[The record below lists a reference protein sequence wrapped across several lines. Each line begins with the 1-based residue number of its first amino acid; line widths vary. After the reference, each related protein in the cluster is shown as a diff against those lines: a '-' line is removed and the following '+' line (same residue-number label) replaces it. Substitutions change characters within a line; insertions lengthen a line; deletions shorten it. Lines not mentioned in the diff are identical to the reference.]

1 MASKIKLFM
10 WLSLLNVAHGISMIF
25 LGVVSINNTD
35 FYEGL
40 FGMGFWLGGLVSVSI
55 INGSRIQACCNCFCY
70 SVLRICFK
78 NLSVRFECA

>member
-1 MASKIKLFM
+1 MALKIVLLK
-10 WLSLLNVAHGISMIF
+10 WLSVLNVAHGILVII
-25 LGVVSINNTD
+25 LGIASLNVTD

-40 FGMGFWLGGLVSVSI
+40 FGMGIWLGGLVSVSI

-78 NLSVRFECA
+78 NLCQV